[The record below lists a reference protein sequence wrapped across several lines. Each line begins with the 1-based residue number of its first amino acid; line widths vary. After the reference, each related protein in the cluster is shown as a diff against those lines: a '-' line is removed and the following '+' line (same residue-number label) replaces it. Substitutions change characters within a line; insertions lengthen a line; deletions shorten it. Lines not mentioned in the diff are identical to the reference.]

1 MSQMP
6 VHSRLIEAKQEVP
19 LITVIEHRL
28 IANPH
33 RQENMPAPDDRLVSV
48 VSIEVQTSA
57 HKDPG
62 ENVPRGGNA
71 LACGATNCQ
80 RKVKL
85 SCAHRDFPFLQTASL
100 KQTKKAR
107 ALVAASRNSV

>member
-1 MSQMP
+1 MP
-6 VHSRLIEAKQEVP
+6 VHGLLIEAEQEVP

-33 RQENMPAPDDRLVSV
+33 RQKNMPAPDDRLVSV
-48 VSIEVQTSA
+48 VGIEMQTSA

-62 ENVPRGGNA
+62 ENVTRGGNS
-71 LACGATNCQ
+71 LACGAADCQ

-85 SCAHRDFPFLQTASL
+85 SCAHRDFPFLQTARL
-100 KQTKKAR
+100 NQTKKAR
-107 ALVAASRNSV
+107 ARVAASRHSV